1 MSDMPLRLRI
11 ICDQVSYDEAE
22 LGAYGAVGPVANL
35 GGYRASKHDPDP
47 GDQIMWHGSRHA

>member
-1 MSDMPLRLRI
+1 MPLRLRI